1 MTKPLLSGV
10 DADVHEPS
18 GALARAGAPTPTSP
32 WSVLRPVA
40 VIFAGL
46 TVLTGVLYPLAVTG
60 IAQAV
65 WPDQAA
71 GSLVKDADGTVR
83 GSRLIGQAFADPQYF
98 WGRPS
103 ATSPSPHNAMGSTGA
118 NQGPTNPALMAAV
131 KARVEALRAAD
142 PDQHEPIPQDLVTAS
157 GSGLDPHISVAA
169 AQYQAPRVARERGL
183 KLSRVQALVTEHI
196 EARDFGLLGE
206 RRVNVLLLNRALD
219 EVQAPRVRSVA
230 QASAPASPEQAP
242 SESAASAASAAT
254 ATSH

>member
-1 MTKPLLSGV
+1 MSKSSVAGLEAP
-10 DADVHEPS
+10 ADQASSPKRGTAVPPVS
-18 GALARAGAPTPTSP
+18 SSP
-32 WSVLRPVA
+32 WPVLRPV
-40 VIFAGL
+40 VVVFAGL
-46 TVLTGVLYPLAVTG
+46 TALTGVLYPLLVTG
-60 IAQAV
+60 VAQVA

-103 ATSPSPHNAMGSTGA
+103 ATSPSPNQGMGSTGA
-118 NQGPTNPALMAAV
+118 NLGPTHPALMAAV

-142 PDQHEPIPQDLVTAS
+142 PDQREPIPQDLVTAS
-157 GSGLDPHISVAA
+157 APGLDPHISVAA

-219 EVQAPRVRSVA
+219 EVQAPRVRLV
-230 QASAPASPEQAP
+230 APASVPVSPEQA
-242 SESAASAASAAT
+242 SSASAASAAT
-254 ATSH
+254 VTSH